1 MSKVLIS
8 LLIFIASSCAINSK
22 KNEDSGY
29 IFKSLNSP
37 DVDFLLWVNKE
48 DYSLKIVDVE
58 NKLIL
63 KRYNMAY
70 GQKDGDKNK
79 EGDMK
84 TPEGVYKITRI
95 FSKKKLER
103 YYGKN
108 NVKKYGEGAIVL
120 NYPNKDDQSKGK
132 TGSGIWIH
140 GADKDERVNKKR
152 ISKGCVVVKN
162 KDFLEIKNFLDKN
175 SKKSVRVVIVPNSII
190 QENKQPKTIKIHKY
204 YTLIINNKQD
214 NYFIE
219 EKEPIVGK
227 VKL

>member
-8 LLIFIASSCAINSK
+8 LLIFIASSCAMNSK
-22 KNEDSGY
+22 KNEDNGY

-48 DYSLKIVDVE
+48 DYSLKIVDVK

-63 KRYNMAY
+63 KRYKMAY
-70 GQKDGDKNK
+70 GKKDGDKNK

-84 TPEGVYKITRI
+84 TPEGVYKITKI
-95 FSKKKLER
+95 FSKKGLER

-120 NYPNKDDQSKGK
+120 NYPNKDDKSKGK

-140 GADKDERVNKKR
+140 GVEKNERVNKR
-152 ISKGCVVVKN
+152 RVSKGCVVVKN
-162 KDFLEIKNFLDKN
+162 EDFLEIKNFLDKN
-175 SKKSVRVVIVPNSII
+175 SKKSVRVVIVPNSIM
-190 QENKQPKTIKIHKY
+190 QKNKQPKTIKTHKY
-204 YTLIINNKQD
+204 YTLINNKED
-214 NYFIE
+214 SYFVN
-219 EKEPIVGK
+219 EKETIVGK
-227 VKL
+227 IKL